1 MVYIKHYDIIDRQM
15 TELLFL
21 MLKQQNTKREK
32 YNSLLLTKKYMY
44 TVALIES
51 IYIVFYLYMCS
62 FSFLNAPAKYAYCT

>member
-32 YNSLLLTKKYMY
+32 YNSLLLTKK
-44 TVALIES
+44 
-51 IYIVFYLYMCS
+51 IYVYSCFNRINLYSVLSLYVFIQFLECS
-62 FSFLNAPAKYAYCT
+62 C